1 MHHHSTLRSQ
11 SWSHVK
17 IWLSLERGTTFYC
30 NSGRVG
36 DRRWPPNLNIFWS
49 PFPRRANSAI
59 AELRSRC
66 SETPFFAKSKEVRHR
81 NQLCDRRVDCMSK
94 FGSRSSLEPVLM
106 AISASQSCRR
116 VATLRSQSCI
126 LLCYVSYLIVFD
138 GI

>member
-36 DRRWPPNLNIFWS
+36 GRSWPPNLGIFFCT
-49 PFPRRANSAI
+49 FPRRANSAI
-59 AELRSRC
+59 AELGSRC
-66 SETPFFAKSKEVRHR
+66 SETLFFAKSKEVRHR
-81 NQLCDRRVDCMSK
+81 NQLCDRRVDCISK
-94 FGSRSSLEPVLM
+94 FGSRSSLEHVLM
-106 AISASQSCRR
+106 VISASQSCRR
-116 VATLRSQSCI
+116 VATLRSQSCM
-126 LLCYVSYLIVFD
+126 LLCHMSYLMVFK